1 MFYARYVELCAN
13 KNVSPSKVALECKFN
28 KGSVSVWKKKYEKGE
43 DVKPTPKI
51 LVKIAE
57 YFNVSVGYL
66 LGIEDNSIFKVECP
80 VCGCEYNANSEVEVV
95 KHDTEHVA
103 FLTAQKFFGKINVIN
118 KQTCE
123 RVKEDAWAIINNASK
138 YPNGRAELAVLDLY
152 RAWFSRSLSHSNYS
166 LAHPKFD
173 DYVAMLLYQPH
184 QKEIVLSK
192 LSEYTQKR
200 LLSTYGEKPGIENKK
215 TDFELSEEAQKAVI
229 IDFPAVSDEDI
240 KFALFDGDKDITD
253 EMYNEV
259 KEFAKYVKNKYKKE

>member
-13 KNVSPSKVALECKFN
+13 KNVSPSKVALECSFN

-43 DVKPTPKI
+43 DVKPTPEI

-66 LGIEDNSIFKVECP
+66 LGVEDNSVIEAECP
-80 VCGCEYNANSEVEVV
+80 VCGCKYNANSESDVI
-95 KHDTEHVA
+95 KHDDEHIG
-103 FLTAQKFFGKINVIN
+103 FLTAQKFFGKFNVIN

-123 RVKEDAWAIINNASK
+123 KVKEDAWAIINNANK
-138 YPNGRAELAVLDLY
+138 YPDGQTELAVIDLY
-152 RAWFSRSLSHSNYS
+152 RAWFSQNLCFNDYS

-184 QKEIVLSK
+184 QKEVVLSK

-200 LLSTYGEKPGIENKK
+200 LLSTYGEKPGIENGK
-215 TDFELSEEAQKAVI
+215 TKFELSEETKKAVI
-229 IDFPAVSDEDI
+229 IDFPTVTDDDI

-259 KEFAKYVKNKYKKE
+259 KEFAKYVKSKYKKE